1 MAWKPKVTVAVVI
14 EHDCKILLIEE
25 HTMLFDQPTDHLE
38 PNESL
43 QRAEVLKESV
53 YEFKPQYLV
62 NIFCWH
68 TFVHGIT
75 YTSPSPA
82 HPRSLLGQTLNADL
96 IRSILE

>member
-43 QRAEVLKESV
+43 QRAEVLKESA
-53 YEFKPQYLV
+53 YEFKPQLRL
-62 NIFCWH
+62 CMALPTLH
-68 TFVHGIT
+68 LRRKR
-75 YTSPSPA
+75 
-82 HPRSLLGQTLNADL
+82 PRPLLGTAA
-96 IRSILE
+96 